1 MKKFGDYYVTIGLE
15 IHVALATSKK
25 LFSTTPNTF
34 QSDTLTWFD
43 IGVPGVLPVLEREPV
58 EMAVAFGLATQSDIR
73 HVSYFERKHYFYP
86 DLPLGYQI
94 TQQED
99 PILWGGSVPIR
110 LDGVDK
116 TIAIE
121 HSHLE
126 CDAAKSVHD
135 ASDDYTLIDVS
146 RVASPLLEIV
156 SRPCMHS
163 PEEAVEYAKAVH
175 RLVVALGICDGKLQ
189 EGSFR
194 VDASISL
201 SKDPSRLGTRVECK
215 NISSFSFLKAAL
227 MHEITRQSDIL
238 DDGSSVVMETRLF
251 DETHG
256 VTRSMRSKETVA
268 EYRYMRDPD
277 IPALV
282 IDETFISDVQQRYAT
297 DFFDFREHLIAHVSQ
312 RGLILS
318 EGQIELLCAYP
329 RDVLLGGFTSTDVY
343 WKTLAYWLPDLKA
356 RFPEARS
363 LTLEQLQTLGS
374 MDASASKTMLTT
386 YISSE
391 TPWNECQPMTSLDP
405 QWVAVIHEVL
415 QTHPEQCDKMRHGDE
430 KMKHFL
436 MGQCMKRLKKHATP
450 ALILPYLV

>member
-1 MKKFGDYYVTIGLE
+1 MKKFGDYFVTIGLE

-58 EMAVAFGLATQSDIR
+58 EMAIAFGLATNSDIR

-94 TQQED
+94 TQQDD
-99 PILWGGSVPIR
+99 PILIGGTVPIMV
-110 LDGVDK
+110 DGIQQD
-116 TIAIE
+116 ILIE

-135 ASDDYTLIDVS
+135 ASDDHTMIDAS

-156 SRPCMHS
+156 SRPCMHA

-201 SKDPSRLGTRVECK
+201 SKDPQRLGTRVECK

-227 MHEITRQSDIL
+227 LHEITRQSDIL
-238 DDGSSVVMETRLF
+238 DDGESVVMETRLF

-256 VTRSMRSKETVA
+256 ITRNMRSKETVA

-282 IDETFISDVQQRYAT
+282 IDDAFIADIQQRYAT
-297 DFFDFREHLIAHVSQ
+297 DFFAFREKIASYVAKL
-312 RGLILS
+312 GLHLS
-318 EGQIELLCAYP
+318 ERHIDIVYEYS
-329 RDVLLGGFTSTDVY
+329 RDILEEGLTSTDVY
-343 WKTLAYWLPDLKA
+343 WKILAYWLPELHA
-356 RFPEARS
+356 RFPDARTCTLSQLRALATMEAS
-363 LTLEQLQTLGS
+363 T
-374 MDASASKTMLTT
+374 AKTMLMT
-386 YISSE
+386 YMSLTI
-391 TPWNECQPMTSLDP
+391 PWEACQPVTSLDP
-405 QWVAVIHEVL
+405 QHIAVIQEVL
-415 QTHPEQCDKMRHGDE
+415 SAHPEQCYIMRQGDE

-436 MGQCMKRLKKHATP
+436 MGQCMKRLKGHATP
-450 ALILPYLV
+450 ILIFPYLV